1 MSNTIFD
8 QLAAEFPRDLVS
20 WRCQTVSSTDKGLAL
35 AYIDARDVMR
45 RLDAVVGP
53 ENWSDR
59 YEVHGPKTICYLSI
73 RIGDEWVVK
82 ADGAGDTDV
91 EAEKGSISDAFKRA
105 AVKWGIGRYLYD
117 LDAPWVPCEV
127 AEKNGKKFWKKWTA
141 DPWSFVRNAAPSRS
155 GSVRQAEAAE
165 QTTAGA
171 SSSVKPAEVDPDS
184 PAGIEAALKKKID
197 EAKTINAVIELM
209 LSEDTQ
215 KKLSYL
221 AEGIRDEIREHGKKR
236 LTTLGWKSPAKSPAM
251 RLA

>member
-1 MSNTIFD
+1 MSIFE

-20 WRCQTVSSTDKGLAL
+20 WRCQTVSSSNKGLAL

-59 YEVHGPKTICYLSI
+59 YEVHGAKTICYLSV
-73 RIGDEWVVK
+73 RINGEWVVK

-105 AVKWGIGRYLYD
+105 AVKWGVGRYLYD

-127 AEKNGKKFWKKWTA
+127 NEKNGKKFWKKWTA

-155 GSVRQAEAAE
+155 GSARQPEAAE
-165 QTTAGA
+165 QTSAGA
-171 SSSVKPAEVDPDS
+171 SSSVKPAEVAPKSIADITREFTNAQNVKSLKD
-184 PAGIEAALKKKID
+184 AYEANKARIDALGTK
-197 EAKTINAVIELM
+197 EF
-209 LSEDTQ
+209 
-215 KKLSYL
+215 
-221 AEGIRDEIREHGKKR
+221 DEIRVAYLDR
-236 LTTLGWKSPAKSPAM
+236 LGELRVPA
-251 RLA
+251 